1 MKPTR
6 NSRVVLVGGGHAHL
20 QVLEALSR
28 DRLAGVDVTLVS
40 PRCLQ
45 IYSGMLPGWM
55 AGHYPLSHCHID
67 LGPLAQAAGVK
78 LILETMAGMDA
89 NKQCIA
95 LSNGEILEYDL
106 LSLNTGG
113 ESDVSW
119 LKTAG
124 EKLLPVRP
132 LEDFIAGWA
141 SFLADIS
148 PQTPL
153 RLVVIGAGAA
163 GVELAFA
170 VQYACNQRRLSAK
183 VDLVS
188 SEHFLNGHH
197 ESVVR
202 RALGLLAKRGI
213 SLHIGRAVG
222 AEEGVLLENGELITA
237 DRIIATTGARAP
249 YWLQISR
256 LALDA
261 VGYISVDAMHRS
273 LSHPNVFA
281 VGDVCSRTDTHCE
294 RSGVHAV
301 KGGAVVAYNLLATL
315 RGSTLKRY
323 HPKRRT
329 LYLLATGPRHAIAS
343 WGAWSAQGG
352 WVWYWKDWLD
362 KHFILRHTRRL
373 PIVAR

>member
-1 MKPTR
+1 MSTR
-6 NSRVVLVGGGHAHL
+6 NHTRVILVGGGHAHL
-20 QVLEALSR
+20 QVLDALAR
-28 DRLAGVDVTLVS
+28 HRLAGVDITLVS
-40 PRCLQ
+40 PRRLQ

-55 AGHYPLSHCHID
+55 AGHYPLSNCHID

-95 LSNGEILEYDL
+95 LSNGDILEYDL
-106 LSLNTGG
+106 LSLNTGS

-119 LKTAG
+119 LKAAG

-132 LEDFIAGWA
+132 LEDFISGWA
-141 SFLADIS
+141 SFLADAGT
-148 PQTPL
+148 QLPL

-170 VQYACNQRRLSAK
+170 AHYACKQRRLSAK

-188 SEHFLNGHH
+188 SEHFLSGHH
-197 ESVVR
+197 DRVVR
-202 RALGLLAKRGI
+202 RTLGLLSKRGI
-213 SLHIGRAVG
+213 NLHTGRAVG

-249 YWLQISR
+249 YWLQISH

-261 VGYISVDAMHRS
+261 QGYISVDATYRS

-281 VGDVCSRTDTHCE
+281 VGDVCSRTDTYCE

-301 KGGAVVAYNLLATL
+301 KAGVVVAHNLLATL
-315 RGSTLKRY
+315 RGGALKTYSHKHRS
-323 HPKRRT
+323 
-329 LYLLATGPRHAIAS
+329 LYLLATGPRYAIAS
-343 WGAWSAQGG
+343 WGPWSAQGG
-352 WVWYWKDWLD
+352 WVWFWKDWLD
-362 KHFILRHTRRL
+362 KHFIRQHTRRL
-373 PIVAR
+373 FVEAV